1 MEEVV
6 EYYKAPSHYFPAGY
20 EENYKYSRT
29 PSTDAGHRELST
41 TGPDVRYS

>member
-6 EYYKAPSHYFPAGY
+6 AYYKAPHHYFPAGY
-20 EENYKYSRT
+20 EENNKHSRT
-29 PSTDAGHRELST
+29 QSTVAGHGEMLA